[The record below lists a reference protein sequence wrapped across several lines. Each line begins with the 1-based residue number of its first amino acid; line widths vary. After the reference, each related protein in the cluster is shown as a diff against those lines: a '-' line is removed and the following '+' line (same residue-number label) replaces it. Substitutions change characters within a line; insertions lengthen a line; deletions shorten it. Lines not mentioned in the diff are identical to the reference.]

1 MATRII
7 LTSRYISLKTISCI
21 HVELNFMVSITNQEL
36 RTINYRTK
44 IDAINQFNEI
54 CRNDLNKI
62 QYFDT

>member
-1 MATRII
+1 
-7 LTSRYISLKTISCI
+7 
-21 HVELNFMVSITNQEL
+21 MVSITNQEL
-36 RTINYRTK
+36 RKIDFRTK